1 MDKKITKASL
11 MTLIPALLLTFF
23 VNAEQTTESQETV
36 SSAPAVTTQEAD
48 ESAQVTESEA
58 TAEEAESTISSVTP
72 YQMYVTDQLFIFVHS
87 GSSNRYRI
95 IGRIGA
101 SEAVQV
107 IAKDSE
113 TGWLQV
119 TYDTTKTGW
128 VNSTMITST
137 SGTKGQLALA
147 EQKIT
152 ELETKIKNTAEQP
165 DVDIDQLN
173 EQIANL
179 QSDNQA
185 LLSQVDKVNAE
196 KQELQASIKEVDETR
211 KILDK
216 LYDVGVILIGIFV
229 GWLLS
234 RRKRSGISFN
244 HL

>member
-1 MDKKITKASL
+1 MDKKITKVSL
-11 MTLIPALLLTFF
+11 MTLIPALLFSF
-23 VNAEQTTESQETV
+23 IVNAQQTTESQ
-36 SSAPAVTTQEAD
+36 
-48 ESAQVTESEA
+48 TEENSA
-58 TAEEAESTISSVTP
+58 TAEPSVQTTETNEPDLALDAEPESTISTVTP
-72 YQMYVTDQLFIFVHS
+72 YQMFVTDDLFIFVHS

-119 TYDTTKTGW
+119 NYDTTKTGW
-128 VNSTMITST
+128 VNSNMITAT
-137 SGTKGQLALA
+137 SGTKGQLSLA
-147 EQKIT
+147 EKKIE
-152 ELETKIKNTAEQP
+152 ELEAKISKNDNQP
-165 DVDIDQLN
+165 DVDVEQLN
-173 EQIANL
+173 AQIAQL
-179 QSDNQA
+179 QSDNQS
-185 LLSQVDKVNAE
+185 LLAQVASVQSE
-196 KQELQASIKEVDETR
+196 KDQLQASIIEVDETR